1 MVIFPLVL
9 PLVIASTQQINTMFA
24 RRFTSTPGGTGLAIL
39 LAFDAIFLIASWI
52 VFELVLE
59 P

>member
-1 MVIFPLVL
+1 ML
-9 PLVIASTQQINTMFA
+9 PLVIASTQMITALF
-24 RRFTSTPGGTGLAIL
+24 RDGTRPGGTGLAIL
-39 LAFDAIFLIASWI
+39 LAFDAIFLAASWI

>member
-1 MVIFPLVL
+1 VL
-9 PLVIASTQQINTMFA
+9 PLVIASTQIISALFRDGTP
-24 RRFTSTPGGTGLAIL
+24 PGGAALAIL
-39 LAFDAIFLIASWI
+39 LAFDAIFLTASWI